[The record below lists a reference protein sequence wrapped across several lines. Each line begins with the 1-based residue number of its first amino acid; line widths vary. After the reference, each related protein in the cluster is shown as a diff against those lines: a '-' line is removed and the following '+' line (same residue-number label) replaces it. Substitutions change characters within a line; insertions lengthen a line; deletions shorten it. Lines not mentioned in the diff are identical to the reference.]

1 MAKASAKKNKST
13 FSSVFLKKLLEN
25 YLSVL
30 PIVIVVT
37 TLYIVSIFVD
47 GFLPKLNLMTF
58 MAFLICAIIIG
69 LGLSFFTLGTDES
82 MSRIG
87 TLIGESLF
95 KKKRIFFVVSMT
107 FLLGVMI
114 TVAEPDLSVMAEQIG
129 WNKYLLIA
137 FVALGVG
144 LFVVFGVLRIVFNKN
159 LNIMFIC
166 FYAIVFMLAG
176 LVNPK
181 FLPIAFDSG
190 GVTTGP
196 VTVPFI
202 LAFGAGLAASKS
214 TNGRSGEDAFGLTAL
229 ASVGPIICV
238 MAMALFADAD
248 SLVYT
253 MDANVF
259 ADVTEWSDFAAVF
272 FTELGSLTLH
282 ELQNVAI
289 SIAPVTVF
297 FLIYNFIFI
306 RLRPK
311 QLIKILVNLFYA
323 YIGLVAFLTA
333 VNLGFLPMAQT
344 VGEGL
349 GNDQFFAIAVLVGA
363 LFGLFGVL
371 AEPAVHVLVR
381 QIETISE
388 GTIKSKTVLAVMALA
403 IGGGVAL
410 AIVRSYF
417 DFSILYIMVP
427 GYMLALGLSFLVPKI
442 YTSIAFDSGGVAS
455 GPMASTFVMP
465 FAIGFTV
472 GKHGTEYVYT
482 DAFGCVAMIAL
493 MPLIVIQLMG
503 LYAQI
508 KRAIINSRI
517 RKQFIDPDD
526 NELVFFGEVEA

>member
-1 MAKASAKKNKST
+1 MAKTATKKNKST
-13 FSSVFLKKLLEN
+13 FSSAFLKKLLEN

-30 PIVIVVT
+30 PIVAVVSV
-37 TLYIVSIFVD
+37 LFVISLFVD
-47 GFLPKLNLMTF
+47 SFLPNLNLMTF
-58 MAFLICAIIIG
+58 MAFLICAIFIG

-87 TLIGESLF
+87 NLIGESLF
-95 KKKRIFFVVSMT
+95 KRKKIFFIIAMT
-107 FLLGVMI
+107 FILGVII

-202 LAFGAGLAASKS
+202 LAFGAGLAASKA

-229 ASVGPIICV
+229 ASVGPIIAV
-238 MAMALFADAD
+238 MVLSLFADPD

-253 MDANVF
+253 MDTNIFQNVS
-259 ADVTEWSDFAAVF
+259 EWSDFAFVF
-272 FTELGSLTLH
+272 FGEFGTLILH

-289 SIAPVTVF
+289 SVTPVLVF

-306 RLRPK
+306 HLRPK
-311 QLIKILVNLFYA
+311 QLIKIIVNLFYA
-323 YIGLVAFLTA
+323 YIGLVVFLTA

-344 VGEGL
+344 VGMGL
-349 GNDQFFAIAVLVGA
+349 GNDQFFLIAIAVGA

-381 QIETISE
+381 QIEAVSE
-388 GTIKSKTVLAVMALA
+388 GTIKSKTVLAVMAIA
-403 IGGGVAL
+403 IGGGVAI
-410 AIVRSYF
+410 AIVRSYYN
-417 DFSILYIMVP
+417 FSILYIMVP
-427 GYMLALGLSFLVPKI
+427 GYMIALGLSFLVPKI

-472 GKHGTEYVYT
+472 GKHGTESVYN

-503 LYAQI
+503 LYAQV

-517 RKQFIDPDD
+517 RKQFINPDD
-526 NELVFFGEVEA
+526 NELIFFGEVEA